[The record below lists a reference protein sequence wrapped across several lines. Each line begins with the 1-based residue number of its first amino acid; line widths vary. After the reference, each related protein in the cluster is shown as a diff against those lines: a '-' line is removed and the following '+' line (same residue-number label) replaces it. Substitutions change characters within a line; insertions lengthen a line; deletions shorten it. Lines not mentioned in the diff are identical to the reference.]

1 MPPGRRNENNR
12 VVTAIC
18 TGIREVP
25 IRVDDPELAATF
37 VIGALNWIAR
47 RNHLDDP
54 CSLGEVARGALM
66 FLRRGLA
73 AFFSVAAYAAP
84 ADV

>member
-1 MPPGRRNENNR
+1 
-12 VVTAIC
+12 
-18 TGIREVP
+18 
-25 IRVDDPELAATF
+25 